1 MQSKRVPVIFLSKS
15 MQAADINKI
24 AYLRC
29 FLLSTMQ
36 ADFVYHDFSFLLYEK
51 IKIKISKIY
60 CVLTV

>member
-1 MQSKRVPVIFLSKS
+1 

-24 AYLRC
+24 AYLLC

-36 ADFVYHDFSFLLYEK
+36 ADFVYHDFSILLYEK
-51 IKIKISKIY
+51 IKIKIFKIY